1 MGNVNMEASQINYRG
16 GQKKMSVEE
25 ALKNTSGEA
34 AAIAQL
40 QTDVLNLN
48 SNKANQITIA
58 PFFSAEAS
66 YDPGDL
72 VYYNGLS
79 YRCVNAHEGEWDAD
93 DFAAT
98 TIAGELDSLKNGL
111 NDVTDI
117 DLSAFTPATGVAL
130 DANADCY
137 IKRRNGFVFGWLK
150 FDGLLTIPSSGAFQI
165 GTINSVY
172 RTSLKTVRVPIY
184 LSTPSGSPNFAV
196 AILVLFGTGTV
207 FVIGTPG
214 TYGKNTGSGV
224 NSWDTGDG
232 VYFSYPVGV

>member
-16 GQKKMSVEE
+16 GATKMSVEE

-58 PFFSAEAS
+58 PFFSAETS

-111 NDVTDI
+111 IKYHEFTHSVESTQSGITIDVPIPSGYTNKNI
-117 DLSAFTPATGVAL
+117 VSA
-130 DANADCY
+130 Y
-137 IKRRNGFVFGWLK
+137 IKGVGGNGAYFFGSAIISGNLILIRPMNSDTNVSIDIVLLY
-150 FDGLLTIPSSGAFQI
+150 FD
-165 GTINSVY
+165 
-172 RTSLKTVRVPIY
+172 
-184 LSTPSGSPNFAV
+184 
-196 AILVLFGTGTV
+196 
-207 FVIGTPG
+207 
-214 TYGKNTGSGV
+214 
-224 NSWDTGDG
+224 
-232 VYFSYPVGV
+232 

>member
-16 GQKKMSVEE
+16 GEKKMSVEE

-58 PFFSAEAS
+58 PFFNAETA

-98 TIAGELDSLKNGL
+98 TIASELDTLKSGLNGL
-111 NDVTDI
+111 IVADDRQ
-117 DLSAFTPATGVAL
+117 LSFV
-130 DANADCY
+130 
-137 IKRRNGFVFGWLK
+137 NGKCEV
-150 FDGLLTIPSSGAFQI
+150 TIPNDYILIAAI
-165 GTINSVY
+165 GLTTLDYVTGFTIV
-172 RTSLKTVRVPIY
+172 
-184 LSTPSGSPNFAV
+184 SGSTGYALFLADST
-196 AILVLFGTGTV
+196 ATATRTYRLVYASKY
-207 FVIGTPG
+207 
-214 TYGKNTGSGV
+214 TYR
-224 NSWDTGDG
+224 NS
-232 VYFSYPVGV
+232 